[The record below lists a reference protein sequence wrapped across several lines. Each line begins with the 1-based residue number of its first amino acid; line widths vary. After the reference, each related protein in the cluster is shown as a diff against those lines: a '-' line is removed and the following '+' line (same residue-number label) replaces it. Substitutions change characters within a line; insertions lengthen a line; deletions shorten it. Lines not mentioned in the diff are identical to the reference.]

1 MFVNKRG
8 KGLTTGAI
16 GSGGHFNSVLQ
27 QGAAAKIG
35 IMIITVASFKG
46 GVGKTTTAI
55 HIANFLAK
63 RRGSGQVVLADGDL
77 NRSALAW
84 YERGGD
90 RVPFKVCDGD
100 NVPDD
105 YNHLVIDTPAR
116 PEDSALIALAHSSD
130 LLIIPTSIT
139 PFALEATV
147 GTLAMLSA
155 LPKDKYFILLTL
167 MPPSN
172 RKRGMAA
179 RKSIEGAGLPLLK
192 ASVQNR
198 TIYQDAELEGV
209 AVDQLRGEAAAAA
222 WEDYQAVGR
231 EMTRGRGK

>member
-1 MFVNKRG
+1 
-8 KGLTTGAI
+8 
-16 GSGGHFNSVLQ
+16 
-27 QGAAAKIG
+27 
-35 IMIITVASFKG
+35 
-46 GVGKTTTAI
+46 
-55 HIANFLAK
+55 
-63 RRGSGQVVLADGDL
+63 
-77 NRSALAW
+77 
-84 YERGGD
+84 
-90 RVPFKVCDGD
+90 
-100 NVPDD
+100 
-105 YNHLVIDTPAR
+105 
-116 PEDSALIALAHSSD
+116 
-130 LLIIPTSIT
+130 
-139 PFALEATV
+139 
-147 GTLAMLSA
+147 
-155 LPKDKYFILLTL
+155 